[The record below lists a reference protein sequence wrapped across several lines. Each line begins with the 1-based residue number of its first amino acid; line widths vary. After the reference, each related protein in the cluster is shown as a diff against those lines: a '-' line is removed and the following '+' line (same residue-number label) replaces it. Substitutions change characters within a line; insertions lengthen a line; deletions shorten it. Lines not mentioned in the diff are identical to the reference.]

1 MDYTLFKIEE
11 LIQYIKEC
19 LSADME
25 RKQQMRESLRY
36 YEGKHDILNKERLMI
51 GKKGKVQRIHNLPNS
66 RIVDNQYGAAVDK
79 KVAYLFSKAPVV
91 RCKQDKEY
99 QKDIQNLY
107 TMKFL
112 RTLSK
117 IALESYLCGIS
128 WLYLSANGDRLMYQK
143 MDAEEITPIWAD
155 KNHES
160 LSALIR
166 SYSVSEFAG
175 GKVKE
180 VQRVDF
186 YTEKEIY
193 LFEVKNDAYQLLKKE
208 SYIKKGD
215 KYYSFGK
222 IPFIYFK
229 SNSKETILLS
239 QCKSLQDGINTI
251 LSNFQDN
258 MLEDKRNTILVIT
271 NYDGQD
277 LGEFRANLAQYG
289 AVKVRSEE
297 KMKGGVET
305 LEITVNAENYKAIL
319 EILKQKLIE
328 NVRSIDLKSDR
339 TTQAPNE
346 LNIKAMYAEMELD
359 ANATELE
366 YQASLEHLEWF
377 YRKVKNL
384 QPEDLTSAVTFR
396 RNIMVNEESLVSM
409 ITASKGL
416 VSTET
421 LLSYHPLVE
430 DVEEELER
438 LRAETAA
445 EEADG
450 YNPFIPEK
458 GAADDK

>member
-1 MDYTLFKIEE
+1 MDYTKFKLEE
-11 LIQYIKEC
+11 LIKYIKDC
-19 LSADME
+19 LSADST
-25 RKQQMRESLRY
+25 RKQQMAESLRY
-36 YEGKHDILNKERLMI
+36 YDGKHDILNKERLTI

-66 RIVDNQYGAAVDK
+66 RIIDNQYATAVDK

-91 RCKQDKEY
+91 RCKEDKAY
-99 QKDIQNLY
+99 QKEIQNLY

-128 WLYLSANGDRLMYQK
+128 WMYVSANGERLTYQK
-143 MDAEEITPIWAD
+143 MNTEEITPIWSD

-166 SYSVSEFAG
+166 SYSVSEFMG

-180 VQRVDF
+180 VQRLDF
-186 YTEKEIY
+186 YTRDEIY
-193 LFEVKNDAYQLLKKE
+193 LFEVGNDDFKLLKKE
-208 SYIKKGD
+208 SYIKKGE
-215 KYYSFGK
+215 KHYSFGK

-239 QCKSLQDGINTI
+239 RCKSLQDGINTI

-277 LGEFRANLAQYG
+277 LGEFRSNLAQYG

-305 LEITVNAENYKAIL
+305 LEITVNAENYKTIL

-328 NVRSIDLKSDR
+328 NVRSIDLKGDR

-377 YRKVKNL
+377 YRKIKNL
-384 QPEDLTSAVTFR
+384 QPEELTATVAFR
-396 RNIMVNEESLVSM
+396 RNIMVNEESLVGM
-409 ITASKGL
+409 IKNSVGIVSK
-416 VSTET
+416 ET
-421 LLSYHPLVE
+421 LLASHPLVD

-438 LRAETAA
+438 ITAEK
-445 EEADG
+445 EKEQSDI
-450 YNPFIPEK
+450 YDPFQK
-458 GAADDK
+458 GVSYDK